1 MFVPPTISCE
11 TATDAALASLLT
23 ECGRWRAQLEAFEAT
38 VLAEFER
45 RRVATAEGCAD
56 TAAWLARHAQ
66 SAAGAARSRVER
78 ATALAAL
85 PGASAAFAAGHLGS
99 DHAAVVA
106 RATRVVGADVVAAA
120 EDELLGWVAGTTPE
134 QFGRR
139 VRRWINRHRIDTG
152 TTPADATRAERRL
165 SLRTDAVAGTGHL
178 HAELPVADHA
188 LVANTL
194 WGLVEEQWR
203 AEHGNTAPLPDR
215 VELTSQQ
222 RLADAL
228 VEMARRAAGATV
240 ADRHR
245 ARPTVTVLLDADTLA
260 GRLHEGGHCE
270 LADGTP
276 LGPDTARRLACE
288 ADLIPVVL
296 GGASQPL
303 DVGRARRLATA
314 AQRSAMLARSRTCEW
329 PHCTTAAA
337 WCDAHHLQPWENRGR
352 TDLANLAWL
361 CAAHHHQAHE
371 GHWRLT
377 RHANGRLTAT
387 SPPASQPARHAA

>member
-23 ECGRWRAQLEAFEAT
+23 DCGRWRAQLEAFEAT

-85 PGASAAFAAGHLGS
+85 PGASAAFAAGRLGA

-106 RATRVVGADVVAAA
+106 RATREVGADVVAAA
-120 EDELLGWVAGTTPE
+120 EDELLGWVPGTTPE

-178 HAELPVADHA
+178 HAELPVADHT
-188 LVANTL
+188 LVADTL
-194 WGLVEEQWR
+194 WGLVEEQLGAPSTATPPRCPTAWSSR
-203 AEHGNTAPLPDR
+203 PSSASPTPSSRWPDAPRVPPSPTATAPGPR
-215 VELTSQQ
+215 SPSSSMPTPSP
-222 RLADAL
+222 
-228 VEMARRAAGATV
+228 AACTKVAT
-240 ADRHR
+240 ASSPTAPRW
-245 ARPTVTVLLDADTLA
+245 RPTPLA
-260 GRLHEGGHCE
+260 
-270 LADGTP
+270 
-276 LGPDTARRLACE
+276 
-288 ADLIPVVL
+288 
-296 GGASQPL
+296 AS
-303 DVGRARRLATA
+303 
-314 AQRSAMLARSRTCEW
+314 
-329 PHCTTAAA
+329 
-337 WCDAHHLQPWENRGR
+337 
-352 TDLANLAWL
+352 
-361 CAAHHHQAHE
+361 
-371 GHWRLT
+371 
-377 RHANGRLTAT
+377 
-387 SPPASQPARHAA
+387 PAKPT